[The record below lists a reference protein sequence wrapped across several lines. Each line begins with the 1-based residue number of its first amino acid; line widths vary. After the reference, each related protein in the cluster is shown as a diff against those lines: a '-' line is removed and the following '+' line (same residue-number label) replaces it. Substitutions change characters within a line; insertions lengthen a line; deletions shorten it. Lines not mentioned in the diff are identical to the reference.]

1 MSEPSDGP
9 TASPGEPA
17 VTVFADP
24 EALADAAAE
33 RLAAALIRA
42 VEQRG
47 RADLAT
53 TGGST
58 TAALYVRLTAAPLRD
73 RVRWPAVHLW
83 WGDDRFV
90 PRDHPLSNVFAVDE
104 ILLEEI
110 HGVPI
115 PVEQVHPWPTGRAI
129 AEDRGQDWCADA
141 YAAEVRADLP
151 LDPAGTPVFDLVLL
165 GIGPDG
171 HLLSVFPGS
180 QAIGSDRL
188 ALGIPAPAHIEP
200 HLPRVTFNP
209 SILAAAPEILVMV
222 SGSAKAAILA
232 RILDGPRVEPAAPA
246 GLPAQLARRASA
258 SWFVDAAGAALLN
271 QRT

>member
-1 MSEPSDGP
+1 MTGRQQPVGEPSLTIFP
-9 TASPGEPA
+9 
-17 VTVFADP
+17 DP
-24 EALADAAAE
+24 EALADDAA
-33 RLAAALIRA
+33 RRVAAALIGA
-42 VEQRG
+42 VAHRG

-58 TAALYVRLTAAPLRD
+58 PAGLYVRLTQAPWRQQ
-73 RVRWPAVHLW
+73 VPWQHVHIW

-104 ILLEEI
+104 ILLHEV

-115 PVEQVHPWPTGRAI
+115 PLDQVHPWPTGRAI
-129 AEDRGQDWCADA
+129 AEELGPDWCADT
-141 YAAEVRADLP
+141 YAAEARAELP
-151 LDPAGTPVFDLVLL
+151 LGAAGVPAFDLVLL

-180 QAIGSDRL
+180 PAIGSDRL
-188 ALGIPAPAHIEP
+188 ALGIPAPSHVEP

-209 SILAAAPEILVMV
+209 TILDAAAAVLVMV
-222 SGSAKAAILA
+222 SGDAKADLLG
-232 RILDGPRVEPAAPA
+232 RILDGPRLDPGSPD

-258 SWFVDAAGAALLN
+258 TWLVDAAAAARL
-271 QRT
+271 RPRP